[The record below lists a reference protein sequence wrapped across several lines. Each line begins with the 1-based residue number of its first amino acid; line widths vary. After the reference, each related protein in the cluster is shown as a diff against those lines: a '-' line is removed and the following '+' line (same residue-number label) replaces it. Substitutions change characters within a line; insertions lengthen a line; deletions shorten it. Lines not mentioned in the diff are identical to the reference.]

1 MNLAITNQIPSPA
14 SAAASATP
22 APALAAQGGRPA
34 SAPTQDAVPAF
45 AQWLDQLSA
54 SADLMADQDGQDATT
69 GTKDAAQPAAS
80 TDSDA
85 QDARPSASVQ
95 DPALLAAM
103 AMPLMAPAAAGIA
116 PLPLSA
122 GGEGAP
128 PVARGTPAQ
137 PGIEQLALHGA
148 AAAGSAPPAL
158 LGGALAATLPTSLAA
173 TAAPTPLPLA
183 ATGAPVPVPQPRAAA
198 AGDMQDQASPGAATP
213 SVQAAPRFAAA
224 ASGSGERT
232 GADQAAPSDTAAAGV
247 TPGGW
252 GIATPST
259 GQPSAPATVALAGP
273 PTAWRQS
280 LQEALGDR
288 LHMQVGNNIEQAVI
302 RLEPPDLGRIDIAI
316 RHSAGTL
323 EVALSATHSDV
334 VRQLHSVSD
343 NLRNDLAGRQYAEV
357 TVSVSQAPRAPQAGP
372 SAFADQ
378 QGRQRQGG
386 REQDD
391 AAPGLALADA
401 SGPSSTFSL
410 NGRE

>member
-1 MNLAITNQIPSPA
+1 
-14 SAAASATP
+14 
-22 APALAAQGGRPA
+22 
-34 SAPTQDAVPAF
+34 
-45 AQWLDQLSA
+45 
-54 SADLMADQDGQDATT
+54 
-69 GTKDAAQPAAS
+69 
-80 TDSDA
+80 
-85 QDARPSASVQ
+85 
-95 DPALLAAM
+95 M

-116 PLPLSA
+116 PLPLPA
-122 GGEGAP
+122 GGEGMP
-128 PVARGTPAQ
+128 PVARGTAAQ
-137 PGIEQLALHGA
+137 PGIEQLALHAA
-148 AAAGSAPPAL
+148 AAAGAASPAL
-158 LGGALAATLPTSLAA
+158 PGGALAANLPTSLAA
-173 TAAPTPLPLA
+173 PAAPTPLPLA
-183 ATGAPVPVPQPRAAA
+183 STGAPVPQPRAAA

-213 SVQAAPRFAAA
+213 SMQTAPRFAAA
-224 ASGSGERT
+224 AFGSGERT

-259 GQPSAPATVALAGP
+259 GQPAAPAAVALAGP

-323 EVALSATHSDV
+323 EVSLSATHSDV

-343 NLRNDLAGRQYAEV
+343 NLRNDLAGRQFADV
-357 TVSVSQAPRAPQAGP
+357 TVSVSQAPRAQQGGL

-378 QGRQRQGG
+378 QGRQRQDG

-401 SGPSSTFSL
+401 GGASSIFSL